1 MISCNNE
8 DFEVDDDIDDIEKS
22 KILFIQTHMESGC
35 KIASVTDEYISI
47 KNNRKKLID
56 KLLSY
61 IPEENI
67 ADVKSILDDID
78 TTYNQQSS
86 EEFDCVLGLIFDRI
100 YMLPE
105 LMSVRSLKKTSKK
118 VQK

>member
-1 MISCNNE
+1 MCSLDNVDIE
-8 DFEVDDDIDDIEKS
+8 DCDEKDDDDEFKN
-22 KILFIQTHMESGC
+22 LFIQNAVESGC
-35 KIASVTDEYISI
+35 KIAYVTDEYISI

-118 VQK
+118 FQK